1 MTRSLRGDGPDH
13 SPLLEVTD
21 QDRAAARRV
30 LGLGTDDSGETTE
43 PLRAVLQRHRLGWY
57 PVVVLGLLGLADT
70 LQGYAF
76 GVLAP
81 EIGRTLGISR
91 GEIAAVNALK
101 TLASAVMTVPLVML
115 VQRTPRRALVSI
127 VGAFVWAVFA
137 IATGFVNGV
146 IGLAVVLA
154 IDGATS
160 GTRATMHMPL
170 LADSY
175 PPSARVRVLSVY
187 TGFGA
192 AGNIVAPLAVALLAT
207 AAGLTWRGVFVVT
220 GLVALVTAVLALR
233 LRDPGFGHFDTEE
246 VRRLGAR
253 RTTAEST
260 MADTGTPVV
269 PSAPTLGF
277 AEVTRRLLLIPTI
290 RRMMAAWV
298 VIGVMAIPL
307 GTFVTFLLDER
318 WGLGPGGR
326 GAVAALQAA
335 VALVSLSLFGRR
347 GEALLRRSPAG
358 VVRLASVFV
367 LVSTLATAAGAL
379 SPHLVGVI
387 VLLVGGSAGMAMLA
401 PAIGA
406 LQMAIVPAEMRPHAV
421 ALAGMA
427 TGVGGLTGSLYLSGI
442 DRRFG
447 VVGAIVA
454 LAIPGIIAALVVR
467 STARLVERDID
478 RMVGE
483 VIEASRVA
491 EVVSAGASLPVL
503 AARGIDAGYG
513 DLQVLFDVDFEVREG
528 EIVALLGTNGS
539 GKSTL
544 LRVVSGLLLPQRGS
558 IRLDGRDITYVA
570 PERRVRMG
578 VQQIPGGKAVFA
590 PLTVWENLL
599 VAADALDGV
608 HHLERTRRLERCFE
622 VFPQLE
628 QRRDQRAGTL
638 SGGEQQMLA
647 LAKAVVTRPRLL
659 LVDELSLGLAPT
671 IVGQLLE
678 RLKLLKDDGTS
689 IVLVEQSVNVAL
701 SVADRAYFLEKGTV
715 RFEGGSELLERTDLL
730 RSVFLGG
737 LADDGGH

>member
-1 MTRSLRGDGPDH
+1 MTS
-13 SPLLEVTD
+13 SPTGAELDPSTLEVTD
-21 QDRAAARRV
+21 ADRARAREL
-30 LGLGTDDSGETTE
+30 LGLGTATVDEAGE
-43 PLRAVLQRHRLGWY
+43 PLRDVLRRHHLGWY
-57 PVVVLGLLGLADT
+57 VVAVLGLLGLADT

-91 GEIAAVNALK
+91 SQIATVNALK
-101 TLASAVMTVPLVML
+101 TLASAAMTVPLVML
-115 VQRTPRRALVSI
+115 VQRRPRRALVSI

-137 IATGFVNGV
+137 ISTGFVTGIV
-146 IGLAVVLA
+146 GLGVVLA

-175 PPSARVRVLSVY
+175 PPTARVRVLSVY
-187 TGFGA
+187 TGFSA
-192 AGNIVAPLAVALLAT
+192 AGNIVAPLTVAVLAT

-220 GLVALVTAVLALR
+220 GVVALVAAVLALR
-233 LRDPGFGHFDTEE
+233 LRDPGFGHFDTDR
-246 VRRLGAR
+246 VRELGA
-253 RTTAEST
+253 AGAIVE
-260 MADTGTPVV
+260 
-269 PSAPTLGF
+269 APTLGF

-298 VIGVMAIPL
+298 VLGVMAIPT

-326 GAVAALQAA
+326 GAIAALQAIT
-335 VALVSLSLFGRR
+335 ALVSLSLFGRR
-347 GEALLRRSPAG
+347 GEALLRRSPPG

-367 LVSTLATAAGAL
+367 LASTLSTAAGAL
-379 SPHLVGVI
+379 SPNLAGVVI
-387 VLLVGGSAGMAMLA
+387 LLVAGSAGMAMLA
-401 PAIGA
+401 PAVGA
-406 LQMAIVPAEMRPHAV
+406 LQMALVPAEMRPHAV
-421 ALAGMA
+421 ALGGLA
-427 TGVGGLTGSLYLSGI
+427 TGVGGLTGSLYLAGI

-454 LAIPGIIAALVVR
+454 LAIPGVIAALVVR
-467 STARLVERDID
+467 STGRLVERDLD
-478 RMVGE
+478 RMVTE
-483 VIEASRVA
+483 VIETSRVA
-491 EVVSAGASLPVL
+491 AAASSGGRLPLL

-513 DLQVLFDVDFEVREG
+513 DLQVLFGTELVVHEG

-544 LRVVSGLLLPQRGS
+544 LKVVSGLLLPQQGS
-558 IRLDGRDITYVA
+558 VRLDGRDITYVA

-578 VQQIPGGKAVFA
+578 IQQIPGGKAVFA
-590 PLTVWENLL
+590 PLTVLENLQVDAESL
-599 VAADALDGV
+599 DVSPADRA
-608 HHLERTRRLERCFE
+608 RRVDRCFE

-628 QRRDQRAGTL
+628 PRRHQRAGTL

-647 LAKAVVTRPRLL
+647 LAKAVITRPRLL

-671 IVGQLLE
+671 IVAQLLE
-678 RLKLLKDDGTS
+678 RVRTLRDEGTS

-701 SVADRAYFLEKGTV
+701 SIADRAYFLEKGTV
-715 RFEGGSELLERTDLL
+715 RFEGGAELLDRHDLL

-737 LADDGGH
+737 HADGTGAHS

>member
-1 MTRSLRGDGPDH
+1 M
-13 SPLLEVTD
+13 
-21 QDRAAARRV
+21 
-30 LGLGTDDSGETTE
+30 
-43 PLRAVLQRHRLGWY
+43 
-57 PVVVLGLLGLADT
+57 
-70 LQGYAF
+70 
-76 GVLAP
+76 
-81 EIGRTLGISR
+81 
-91 GEIAAVNALK
+91 
-101 TLASAVMTVPLVML
+101 
-115 VQRTPRRALVSI
+115 
-127 VGAFVWAVFA
+127 
-137 IATGFVNGV
+137 
-146 IGLAVVLA
+146 
-154 IDGATS
+154 
-160 GTRATMHMPL
+160 
-170 LADSY
+170 
-175 PPSARVRVLSVY
+175 
-187 TGFGA
+187 
-192 AGNIVAPLAVALLAT
+192 
-207 AAGLTWRGVFVVT
+207 
-220 GLVALVTAVLALR
+220 
-233 LRDPGFGHFDTEE
+233 
-246 VRRLGAR
+246 
-253 RTTAEST
+253 
-260 MADTGTPVV
+260 
-269 PSAPTLGF
+269 
-277 AEVTRRLLLIPTI
+277 
-290 RRMMAAWV
+290 
-298 VIGVMAIPL
+298 
-307 GTFVTFLLDER
+307 
-318 WGLGPGGR
+318 
-326 GAVAALQAA
+326 
-335 VALVSLSLFGRR
+335 
-347 GEALLRRSPAG
+347 
-358 VVRLASVFV
+358 
-367 LVSTLATAAGAL
+367 
-379 SPHLVGVI
+379 I
-387 VLLVGGSAGMAMLA
+387 VLLVGGSAGMAMLT

-421 ALAGMA
+421 ALGGLA

-454 LAIPGIIAALVVR
+454 LAIPGVIAALVVR

-483 VIEASRVA
+483 VIETSRVA
-491 EVVSAGASLPVL
+491 EVVASGASLPVL
-503 AARGIDAGYG
+503 STRGIDAGYG
-513 DLQVLFDVDFEVREG
+513 DLQVLFGVDFEVREG

-558 IRLDGRDITYVA
+558 VRLDGRDITYVA

-599 VAADALDGV
+599 VDADALDDV
-608 HHLERTRRLERCFE
+608 SSAERNHRLERCFE

-678 RLKLLKDDGTS
+678 RLRLLKEDGTS

-737 LADDGGH
+737 AVDGGGD